1 MENEYQRLERAR
13 QNQENIKRAA
23 EAAEKMNEAAQ
34 RAADAAEAAARL
46 ARDREEKIRK
56 SEANIHE
63 LAEQLRTLES
73 LYSSDPF
80 RFLVFSSVIGNQRA
94 WYRDLTSEA
103 LTARNQ
109 IESRIWDL
117 RRQLQ
122 ESGKDVEAMAIEEK
136 VEALLTRFK
145 SVVDLCEKKI
155 SVDLRQKYLSD
166 QVINAQ
172 REWPWFANI
181 ESGMVAGGGAVV
193 EAAERK
199 ISYIAAR
206 LHFHH
211 VASPF
216 AYFLRFRDFTRE
228 SFFEFI
234 NDKGNGYEDIIVSN
248 NREVEFNSYDF
259 SSLKQPS
266 KAIMIEYLTK
276 AVIATESKDEL
287 IRVIDRLTW
296 LADEME
302 KQVGQFQN
310 PVLLR
315 MKELGEKWL
324 ETEISTLNLS
334 GVYPLGRLAVGL
346 SAVFA
351 WLVGLGFWN
360 ALGAGILTFLALVG
374 FNALPLSFRTAKLWP
389 PQKRFVI
396 SFISPFAVTLLIAI
410 FRRFA

>member
-1 MENEYQRLERAR
+1 MESEYQRLQRAR
-13 QNQENIKRAA
+13 ENQENIRRAA
-23 EAAEKMNEAAQ
+23 EAAEKTSEAAQ
-34 RAADAAEAAARL
+34 RAADAAEAVARL
-46 ARDREEKIRK
+46 ARDREEKIRE

-63 LAEQLRTLES
+63 LAEQLRALES

-80 RFLVFSSVIGNQRA
+80 RFLVFSSVIWHQRA

-117 RRQLQ
+117 RRQLK
-122 ESGKDVEAMAIEEK
+122 ESGKDGEAKAAEEK
-136 VEALLTRFK
+136 LEVLFTRFK

-155 SVDLRQKYLSD
+155 LVDLRQKYLSE
-166 QVINAQ
+166 QVIKEQ

-181 ESGMVAGGGAVV
+181 ESGMVAGGAVV
-193 EAAERK
+193 EAVERK

-234 NDKGNGYEDIIVSN
+234 NDKGNGYEDIVVSN
-248 NREVEFNSYDF
+248 NREVEFNSHDF

-266 KAIMIEYLTK
+266 KAIIIEHLTK
-276 AVIATESKDEL
+276 VVIATESKDGL